1 MKKTNKLTSSGGNIM
16 FNKKI
21 NLIIIMSLFFST
33 IAFSQKNNTD
43 DYFND
48 NVLDF
53 IYTARPMI
61 EVNYGIGYPGHTE
74 FISEFAAVGS
84 WDVKLGKSERKIYK
98 SILLDLNERYIFGSH
113 MSSSQ
118 QNYLDTDGK
127 VLTDSYRF
135 GAGSR
140 DGIGYGGSFLSVTPY
155 VSQDFVWTK
164 LYDFSDSLKPAPN
177 TQPSPDYDILD
188 DYYGTFR
195 FGDKSAYGVKLE
207 FASKFQLNPYYETSV
222 VYRRHLFWYWAG
234 SFLVS
239 QIGYNTL
246 AIFTDEIVDSSPV
259 IGPIVNFALKA
270 GYLYGY
276 YLLRKENMNWPFNL
290 SGDEPALTF
299 ETFNIGF
306 SMVF

>member
-1 MKKTNKLTSSGGNIM
+1 
-16 FNKKI
+16 
-21 NLIIIMSLFFST
+21 MSLLFST
-33 IAFSQKNNTD
+33 IAFAQNNEKGDYID

-53 IYTARPMI
+53 IYTSRPMI
-61 EVNYGIGYPGHTE
+61 EVNYGIGYPGHTQ
-74 FISEFAAVGS
+74 FTSEFAAVGS

-98 SILLDLNERYIFGSH
+98 GILLDLTERYLFASY

-118 QNYLDTDGK
+118 QNYIDTDGK

-135 GAGSR
+135 GFGSR

-164 LYDFSDSLKPAPN
+164 LDDFSDSLKPAG
-177 TQPSPDYDILD
+177 TDPSSSYYTSSNDYDILD

-195 FGDKSAYGVKLE
+195 FGDKSTYGVKLE
-207 FASKFQLNPYYETSV
+207 FASLFQLNPYYETSV
-222 VYRRHLFWYWAG
+222 VYRRHLFWYWSG

-239 QIGYNTL
+239 QIGYNIL
-246 AIFTDEIVDSSPV
+246 ATFTDEIVDSSPV

-276 YLLRKENMNWPFNL
+276 YLLRQENMNWPFNP
-290 SGDEPALTF
+290 SGNEAALTF

>member
-1 MKKTNKLTSSGGNIM
+1 
-16 FNKKI
+16 
-21 NLIIIMSLFFST
+21 MSLLFST
-33 IAFSQKNNTD
+33 IAFAQNNDKGDYID

-53 IYTARPMI
+53 IYTSRPMI
-61 EVNYGIGYPGHTE
+61 EVNYGIGYPGQTNV
-74 FISEFAAVGS
+74 IGEFAAVGN

-98 SILLDLNERYIFGSH
+98 GILLDLNERYIFGSY

-118 QNYLDTDGK
+118 QNYLETDGK
-127 VLTDSYRF
+127 ILTDSYRF
-135 GAGSR
+135 GFGSR

-164 LYDFSDSLKPAPN
+164 LDNYSDTHYCPTDPPAAEECID
-177 TQPSPDYDILD
+177 QDAAILN

-195 FGDKSAYGVKLE
+195 FGDKSTYGVKLE
-207 FASKFQLNPYYETSV
+207 FASLFQLNPYYETSV
-222 VYRRHLFWYWAG
+222 VYRRHLFWYWSG

-239 QIGYNTL
+239 QIGYNILTR
-246 AIFTDEIVDSSPV
+246 FTDEIVDSSPV

-276 YLLRKENMNWPFNL
+276 YLLRQENMNWPFNP
-290 SGDEPALTF
+290 SGNEAALTF
-299 ETFNIGF
+299 ETINIGF